1 MTTGTTESPQP
12 PKDESTPDTAP
23 TDDRAD
29 AAAAPSGDE
38 PQVDT
43 DTATAPPADEPPP
56 SADAA
61 TAPPADEPPPSAD
74 EAAAPPADE
83 PPPSTDAAA
92 APPADEPQLSAAER
106 EYREALKTA
115 RQLGLDEKR
124 APAADADREEAT
136 RLAARLGLDQ
146 PTAKAE
152 EVLPVLEE
160 PAEAEPEEEVDEG
173 DELIGPPPTDARSW
187 YVLNTYSGHEH
198 RVQENLERR
207 VASMD
212 VTDRI
217 FRVVVPT
224 EEELEIRGGQR
235 RQVQRRL
242 LPGYVLVEMILD
254 NDTWYVVRNTPGV
267 TGFVGTDEPKPLP
280 REEVKTILR
289 QMRVAVPRVRV
300 GFEIGDTVRVVEGPF
315 LDFMALVDQINL
327 EKGKVRAL
335 ITMFG
340 REIPVELDFIQVEK
354 A

>member
-1 MTTGTTESPQP
+1 MTTGITESPQP
-12 PKDESTPDTAP
+12 PEDESKPATAP

-29 AAAAPSGDE
+29 TAAAPPADE
-38 PQVDT
+38 PPPSA
-43 DTATAPPADEPPP
+43 DTATAPPADEPP
-56 SADAA
+56 
-61 TAPPADEPPPSAD
+61 
-74 EAAAPPADE
+74 
-83 PPPSTDAAA
+83 
-92 APPADEPQLSAAER
+92 LSAAER

-146 PTAKAE
+146 PIEKAE
-152 EVLPVLEE
+152 EPLPVLEE
-160 PAEAEPEEEVDEG
+160 PAEAEAEEEVDEG
-173 DELIGPPPTDARSW
+173 DDLLGPPPADTRSW

-300 GFEIGDTVRVVEGPF
+300 GFEIGDTVRVVDGPF
-315 LDFMALVDQINL
+315 QDFMALVDQINL